1 MTTHRYHSALVV
13 LHWLLG
19 FLIVL
24 GLLMG
29 TFSLETIPNSQPE
42 KIDSLRGHMINGLAI
57 GVLMVLRVIIRSLTQ
72 KPAPPTTS
80 SMWASKL
87 GRRVHFAI
95 YVVVFLMVAS
105 GLALAIQTDL
115 LSIVLGESGKPL
127 PNTFDGLWV
136 RAAHALL
143 AKLLMALIVLHVGA
157 ALWHHYVLRDGLLRR
172 MSLSPRE

>member
-72 KPAPPTTS
+72 KPAPPTTG

-95 YVVVFLMVAS
+95 YVVVFFMVAS

-115 LSIVLGESGKPL
+115 LSIVLGESGQPL

-157 ALWHHYVLRDGLLRR
+157 ALWHHYVLRDGLLRH